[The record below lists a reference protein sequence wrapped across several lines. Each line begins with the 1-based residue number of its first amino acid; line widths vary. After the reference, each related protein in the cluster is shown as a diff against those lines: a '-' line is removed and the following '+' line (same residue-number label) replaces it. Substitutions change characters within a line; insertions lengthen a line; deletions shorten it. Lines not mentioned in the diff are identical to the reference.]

1 MQPSSTSPTQGL
13 RTKVG
18 VIQMTSTADV
28 EANLAAVERLVSA
41 ACDDGARVVVVP
53 ECFAFLGP
61 EDGKLAI
68 AEALPEGGPILR
80 RMALLARARKTE
92 IVLGGFWEKGDDA
105 AKVKNACVHLGEDGS
120 VRAIYRK
127 IHLFDVDLPDGTKLE
142 ESATVEPGRE
152 VVATETRFGVL
163 GLSVCYD
170 LRFPELYREL
180 VDRGAIA
187 LAIPAAF
194 TLTTGKDHW
203 HVLLRARAIEAQSY
217 VLAAAQTGHH
227 HGQRRSYGHALVC
240 DPWGTVLAEC
250 GEGEGF
256 ATAWLDPD
264 VVARVRRS
272 LPSLRHRV
280 LSPGSSVPSPG
291 GAR

>member
-1 MQPSSTSPTQGL
+1 MSA

-18 VIQMTSTADV
+18 VVQMTSTADV
-28 EANLAAVERLVSA
+28 EANLGAVERLVGLA
-41 ACDDGARVVVVP
+41 VEDGAALVVVP
-53 ECFAFLGP
+53 ECFAYLGP

-68 AEALPEGGPILR
+68 AEPLPAGGPILER
-80 RMALLARARKTE
+80 CRALARAHE
-92 IVLGGFWEKGDDA
+92 VELVLGGFWEKGTTA
-105 AKVKNACVHLGEDGS
+105 AKVKNACVHVGRGGE
-120 VRAIYRK
+120 VRAVYRK
-127 IHLFDVDLPDGTKLE
+127 IHLFDVDLPDGTVLR
-142 ESATVEPGRE
+142 ESDTVEPGSE
-152 VVATETRFGVL
+152 VVVTETAFGTL

-170 LRFPELYREL
+170 LRFPELYRAL

-227 HGQRRSYGHALVC
+227 YARRHSYGHALIC

-250 GEGEGF
+250 GEGEGV
-256 ATAWLDPD
+256 AVASIEPER
-264 VVARVRRS
+264 VARVRS
-272 LPSLRHRV
+272 ALPSLMHRR
-280 LSPGSSVPSPG
+280 L
-291 GAR
+291 R